1 MQSVTNT
8 PLPAVPRSF
17 HTVVTLRKRYI
28 VPVVGMSLQQERET
42 QVQVVRQTLLRIAGH
57 KGVVGYMVLN
67 PKDGS
72 IVECVGFN
80 NDRKLTEAY
89 ADKLF
94 GFVHLAQST
103 VRTLSNEDDLT
114 FLRMRWRLRE
124 ILIAPD
130 LNKEFMLVVVQD
142 QTTEGELLKGQD
154 IFADK

>member
-1 MQSVTNT
+1 
-8 PLPAVPRSF
+8 
-17 HTVVTLRKRYI
+17 
-28 VPVVGMSLQQERET
+28 MSLQQERET

-80 NDRKLTEAY
+80 NDRKLTESY

-130 LNKEFMLVVVQD
+130 LNKEFMLIVVQD
-142 QTTEGELLKGQD
+142 QTAEGELIKGQD
-154 IFADK
+154 VFADK